1 MGSRTED
8 LMEDESGYISLKTQD
23 DGVLMVVDISQYL
36 SAKQTLEQQPSDLQA
51 KDAIRSFH
59 LCVGSEMS
67 IASDWT
73 QIRETLKIPADCY
86 LSTLMHRHL
95 SEIIKNSADVVVAHA
110 LKSSSPET
118 EATLLFK
125 ADIQSPN
132 VVLSIQD
139 NGPGFPNTFLDEME
153 QGRHLSAEQFAAQE
167 LKTSSKST
175 TDSDSLGGR
184 AFGVRNLIASAKYQS
199 KIGGHVI
206 EKEFE
211 SPKEGQTDIAFSND
225 NGAVITI
232 TAPIQPLV
240 ELTEQ
245 ASEVKE
251 TENLPGTLAA
261 PPTRKKKSIGTESAK
276 TGFFG
281 QASMG
286 DLAALRRKKKDKKSA
301 PQTEDKL
308 LDPDKKPRM

>member
-1 MGSRTED
+1 MG
-8 LMEDESGYISLKTQD
+8 DETGYISLKTQE
-23 DGVLMVVDISQYL
+23 DGILMVADISEYL
-36 SAKQTLEQQPSDLQA
+36 SAKKVLEAQPNDSQA
-51 KDAIRSFH
+51 KAVIKLFH
-59 LCVGSEMS
+59 LNVGSELN
-67 IASDWT
+67 IASDWA
-73 QIRETLKIPADCY
+73 QIRASLHIPEDCY
-86 LSTLMHRHL
+86 LTTLMHRHL
-95 SEIIKNSADVVVAHA
+95 SEIIKNAVDAVAEHA
-110 LKSSSPET
+110 LQAPSGET

-132 VVLSIQD
+132 VVLSIKD
-139 NGPGFPNTFLDEME
+139 NGPGFPGTFLEEMV
-153 QGRHLSAEQFAAQE
+153 QRQHLSAEQFAGEA
-167 LKTSSKST
+167 LKASSKSIT
-175 TDSDSLGGR
+175 ESDSLGGR

-199 KIGGHVI
+199 KIAGHMI

-251 TENLPGTLAA
+251 KEDLPGTLAA
-261 PPTRKKKSIGTESAK
+261 PPTRKKKSMGAESTK
-276 TGFFG
+276 TGFFA

-301 PQTEDKL
+301 TQAEDKL
-308 LDPDKKPRM
+308 LDSDKKPRM